1 MTAPL
6 PPLPGAKGGLA
17 TLGTLKSGKG
27 ILVALQSLHAELGDV
42 FRLPMPGGTPV
53 VLAGPE
59 AGHFVSVTARHA
71 LAWRNERDPVARLLR
86 HGLLVEDRESHDTL
100 RRLVMPSLHR
110 RRVADYAAI
119 MLRRTEQ
126 IANGWDLSRPLD
138 MLVEMRRIA
147 LLILVETL
155 FEDDFTPHLISLF
168 PAILRVLEYISPGL
182 WLLWPELPRPGYGW
196 AIRQIDAYLYD
207 LIARRRAHGLGSDLV
222 SALIAG
228 GLDDDRIRDQ
238 LLTLF
243 IAGHDTST
251 ALLAWTLYHLGLFPD
266 LQEQIFVEQEAVLG
280 LQPPDAENVERL
292 TFLGQVIDETLRL
305 YPPIHVGNRVALED
319 LEFQGYR
326 IPAGSRVMYSIY
338 LTHRHPSY
346 WPDPDRFDPGRFAP
360 EVRHPPYTFVP
371 FGGGPRNCIGAFFAQ
386 VEARIVLTYLI
397 RRFRF
402 VLLEPQVHMHMGATL
417 EPRPGVRM
425 RVMPR

>member
-6 PPLPGAKGGLA
+6 PPLPSATGGLA
-17 TLGTLKSGKG
+17 TLRTLGSGKS
-27 ILVALQSLHAELGDV
+27 ILVALQAIHAELGDV
-42 FRLPMPGGTPV
+42 FRLPMPGGAPV

-71 LAWRNERDPVARLLR
+71 LAWRNARDPVARLLR
-86 HGLLVEDRESHDTL
+86 HGLLVEDGEAHDDL

-126 IANGWDLSRPLD
+126 IVSGWDLSRPLD

-147 LLILVETL
+147 LLILVESL
-155 FEDDFTPHLISLF
+155 FGDDFTPHLATLF
-168 PAILRVLEYISPGL
+168 PAILRVLEYISPGP
-182 WLLWPELPRPGYGW
+182 WLLWPEIPRPGYGW
-196 AIRQIDAYLYD
+196 AIRQIDAYLYN
-207 LIARRRAHGLGSDLV
+207 LIARRRAHGLGNDLV
-222 SALIAG
+222 SALIAS
-228 GLDDDRIRDQ
+228 GLDDNRIRDQ

-266 LQEQIFVEQEAVLG
+266 VQERVLAERQAVLG
-280 LQPPDAENVERL
+280 SQPPDAENVEKL

-305 YPPIHVGNRVALED
+305 YPPIHVGNRLALED

-338 LTHRHPSY
+338 LTHRHPAY
-346 WPDPDRFDPGRFAP
+346 WPDPNRFDPDRFAP
-360 EVRHPPYTFVP
+360 EIRHLPYTFVP
-371 FGGGPRNCIGAFFAQ
+371 FGGGPRNCIGAFFAR
-386 VEARIVLTYLI
+386 VEARIVLAYLLG
-397 RRFRF
+397 RFRF
-402 VLLEPQVHMHMGATL
+402 VLLEPRVHMHMGATL

-425 RVMPR
+425 RVVPR